1 MELHVD
7 GITINLIKN
16 DVKSTEADDLRQLVD
31 YVDVLF
37 EIYNDTK
44 LHEASWSSSNKDLVS
59 IKLDQESS

>member
-59 IKLDQESS
+59 IKLD

>member
-44 LHEASWSSSNKDLVS
+44 LHEASWSSSNKDLIS
-59 IKLDQESS
+59 IKLD

>member
-7 GITINLIKN
+7 SITINLIKN

-59 IKLDQESS
+59 IKLD

>member
-16 DVKSTEADDLRQLVD
+16 DVKSTEADDLKQLVD

-59 IKLDQESS
+59 IKLD

>member
-7 GITINLIKN
+7 GITLNLIKN
-16 DVKSTEADDLRQLVD
+16 DIKSTEADDLRQLVD

-59 IKLDQESS
+59 IKLD

>member
-16 DVKSTEADDLRQLVD
+16 NVKSTGADDLRQLVD

-44 LHEASWSSSNKDLVS
+44 LHEAS
-59 IKLDQESS
+59 

>member
-7 GITINLIKN
+7 GITINIIKN

-59 IKLDQESS
+59 IKLD

>member
-7 GITINLIKN
+7 GITIKLIKN

-59 IKLDQESS
+59 IKLD

>member
-37 EIYNDTK
+37 EIYNDTN

-59 IKLDQESS
+59 IKLD

>member
-37 EIYNDTK
+37 EIYKDTK

-59 IKLDQESS
+59 IKLD

>member
-16 DVKSTEADDLRQLVD
+16 DIKSTEADDLRQLVD

-59 IKLDQESS
+59 IKLD

>member
-1 MELHVD
+1 MELLVD

-59 IKLDQESS
+59 IKLD

>member
-1 MELHVD
+1 MKLHVD

-44 LHEASWSSSNKDLVS
+44 LHEVVATK
-59 IKLDQESS
+59 I

>member
-16 DVKSTEADDLRQLVD
+16 DVESTEADDLRQLVD

-59 IKLDQESS
+59 IELD

>member
-1 MELHVD
+1 MELQVD

-44 LHEASWSSSNKDLVS
+44 LHEASWNSSNKDLVS
-59 IKLDQESS
+59 IKLD

>member
-44 LHEASWSSSNKDLVS
+44 VHEASWSYSSKVLVD
-59 IKLDQESS
+59 IKLK

>member
-7 GITINLIKN
+7 GITINLIEN

-59 IKLDQESS
+59 IKLD

>member
-44 LHEASWSSSNKDLVS
+44 VQEVSWSCSSKDLID
-59 IKLDQESS
+59 IKLK

>member
-16 DVKSTEADDLRQLVD
+16 NVKSTEADDLRQLVD

-59 IKLDQESS
+59 IKLD

>member
-1 MELHVD
+1 MKLHVD

-59 IKLDQESS
+59 IKLD

>member
-16 DVKSTEADDLRQLVD
+16 DVKSTKANDLRQLVD

>member
-44 LHEASWSSSNKDLVS
+44 LHEASWSSSNKNLVS
-59 IKLDQESS
+59 IKLD

>member
-16 DVKSTEADDLRQLVD
+16 DVKSTEANDLRQLVD

-59 IKLDQESS
+59 IKLD